1 MMGLCPWNENLLQTF
16 FLHIRWIG
24 CSSER
29 SMGQQSLLF
38 LFIYLLHYLPVY
50 LYLCIFLSI
59 YLLVCRSILA
69 LRKLFQMGASVVHYL
84 PINVS
89 EKFALFSRR
98 KFLLAKPCHK
108 VIDFPPTQQH
118 FFVCFNIRK
127 YFVLHVFQLIQQL
140 VVHRLANFFLSLLS
154 NTVCGQIIRNVIQE
168 ELNSNESI

>member
-1 MMGLCPWNENLLQTF
+1 VPLERKLIANF

-24 CSSER
+24 CSLER

-38 LFIYLLHYLPVY
+38 LFIYLLHCSIYLPVY

-59 YLLVCRSILA
+59 YLLVCLSISA
-69 LRKLFQMGASVVHYL
+69 LRKSFQMGASVVQYL

-118 FFVCFNIRK
+118 FFVCFNISK
-127 YFVLHVFQLIQQL
+127 YFVFHVFQLIHQL
-140 VVHRLANFFLSLLS
+140 AV
-154 NTVCGQIIRNVIQE
+154 G
-168 ELNSNESI
+168 